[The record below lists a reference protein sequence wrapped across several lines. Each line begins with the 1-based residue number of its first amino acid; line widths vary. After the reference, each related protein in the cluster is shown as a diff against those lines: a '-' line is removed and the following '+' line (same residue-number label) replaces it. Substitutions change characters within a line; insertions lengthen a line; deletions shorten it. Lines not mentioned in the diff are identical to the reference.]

1 MKSKVLIT
9 GSAGF
14 IGYHLAKK
22 LCSFSDFEVFGV
34 DNFSR
39 HRPDDSYQTLID
51 HPNFTH
57 FNIDL
62 SVPNSM
68 NKLPQFDIVFHLAA
82 LNGTANFYEKPL
94 EVIRS
99 GIIPTLN
106 LLEVFGSKPPKKLIY
121 AGTSESYAG
130 AVTEFNYRVPTPE
143 QVPLVIPD
151 VQNPRWSYAASK
163 SLSEVAIATSAAKIG
178 FEYNIIRFHNV
189 YGPRMGFSHVIP
201 ELTIKASKGD
211 YRIFGAHNSRSFI
224 FIEDALDAIVL
235 LLNDTKLVNHIVNIG
250 TEELIEIKELA
261 RHIYNIMGIKA
272 SIEEFTAPEGS
283 VLTRCP
289 DITKLKSIGFN
300 SKFKL
305 LDGLNSTVP
314 YYLDF

>member
-39 HRPDDSYQTLID
+39 HRPDDSYQT
-51 HPNFTH
+51 
-57 FNIDL
+57 
-62 SVPNSM
+62 
-68 NKLPQFDIVFHLAA
+68 DIVFHLAA

-250 TEELIEIKELA
+250 TEELIEIRELA